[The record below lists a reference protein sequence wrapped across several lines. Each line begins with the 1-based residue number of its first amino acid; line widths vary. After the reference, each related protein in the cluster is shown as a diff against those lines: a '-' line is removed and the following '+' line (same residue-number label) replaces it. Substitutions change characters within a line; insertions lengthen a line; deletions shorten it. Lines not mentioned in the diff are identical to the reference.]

1 MRKFMFLQACRWR
14 RACAHHCPRARAAF
28 IVPGWFR
35 SAADHVGASQPTRW
49 LQVNQEYQGHLMT
62 TNRIGTSSSYSFSM
76 RLFLLICIPQTFW
89 ILICCSQGEFIVRL
103 NSLFQVPE
111 THVSILCIHPRKVRI
126 LSQKHA
132 DACLIGKNRCHCNAG
147 LTCMHWWRKWDNEV
161 RGICI
166 EAGAPSIF
174 HLFWR
179 GLA

>member
-1 MRKFMFLQACRWR
+1 
-14 RACAHHCPRARAAF
+14 
-28 IVPGWFR
+28 
-35 SAADHVGASQPTRW
+35 
-49 LQVNQEYQGHLMT
+49 MT

-132 DACLIGKNRCHCNAG
+132 DACLICKNRCHCNAE
-147 LTCMHWWRKWDNEV
+147 LTCMHWRRKWDNVLARKFVVSAQKQV
-161 RGICI
+161 RLLS
-166 EAGAPSIF
+166 SIF
-174 HLFWR
+174 SDGVSLTDNSFRHVRPSRTTTTRYPR
-179 GLA
+179 GL